1 MQITNVLV
9 PSVPAVAWETE
20 TLTALGKPEILSV
33 SAVAEGF
40 YGECGTNASVF
51 AVNCSAAVDTLEAR
65 PSHLSLVRDEDVVV
79 EKTGSGKFRVA
90 VTPSG
95 VNEGNLRSRM
105 ILTLVATDTNGTK
118 SYKDLSLRFS
128 EVEQSISEVV
138 VSAQTSDGEQYS
150 VSIPYS
156 WIEEKGLVS
165 PGCEASAYEVSVSS
179 DTDGDG
185 FPNWAEYVCGTSP
198 TDPADKLTASI
209 VLESGQPVITYSPS
223 CIAPGF
229 KAVIKGTPDLASP
242 TWQVVTETRTSPF
255 RFFRVEIL
263 PEN

>member
-1 MQITNVLV
+1 M
-9 PSVPAVAWETE
+9 
-20 TLTALGKPEILSV
+20 
-33 SAVAEGF
+33 
-40 YGECGTNASVF
+40 
-51 AVNCSAAVDTLEAR
+51 
-65 PSHLSLVRDEDVVV
+65 
-79 EKTGSGKFRVA
+79 
-90 VTPSG
+90 
-95 VNEGNLRSRM
+95 
-105 ILTLVATDTNGTK
+105 
-118 SYKDLSLRFS
+118 
-128 EVEQSISEVV
+128 EQSISEVV
-138 VSAQTSDGEQYS
+138 VSAQTSDGEAYS

-156 WIEEKGLVS
+156 WIEESGLVS
-165 PGCEASAYEVSVSS
+165 PGSEASAYEVSVST

-255 RFFRVEIL
+255 HFFRVEIL